1 MKFKVRKINCIIKRI
16 ALALVVNNT
25 FSLTILI
32 IQIILKNKIKLN
44 FQEFLGLLIPSFT
57 FIGTIL
63 TLYSSYNYI
72 GSGFATSLQFLY
84 PAIIFLFTVIITRS
98 RPNLIEVIC
107 IIVAIISIFML
118 TGKNTHIDM
127 RGVFFAILSAFTY
140 NIYSISLQNK
150 NIKDINSLTKL
161 FYINLFSSIILLIY
175 SFIKKEEIFFPNT
188 LNSWISILLYS
199 AILTIGATFF
209 YQKGVEY
216 IGPKYTANLSILEPL
231 VGVLSG
237 IVFMKESVNFLQ
249 ILAIFLILFS
259 TIVLVNFSH
268 KNENN
273 KKIIS
278 SKD

>member
-1 MKFKVRKINCIIKRI
+1 MKLKVRKINCIIKRI

-237 IVFMKESVNFLQ
+237 HSFYEGKCKL
-249 ILAIFLILFS
+249 L
-259 TIVLVNFSH
+259 TNFSH
-268 KNENN
+268 FLDSIFNYCLG
-273 KKIIS
+273 
-278 SKD
+278 